1 MKNMKLDLHS
11 IATTCMLV
19 AVIVFTSCSDDE
31 AINNPTIPEQPEQLT
46 ELTAQY
52 NTNIAA
58 YQAMMNGKA
67 EIVDYTSDEKGNYK
81 LQLSN
86 RQIADVY
93 IQTADDKDISY
104 VRCEYMFN
112 GEKKEVRSS
121 VYNNGLVVNG
131 LSDVKPCNFTIYLVD
146 HSENQSEPY
155 SGSFTPLE
163 PPYKMIFKTISM
175 QPDFGGVTIRWKK
188 RKQGAYRSFPF
199 GTKRYRGMGRI

>member
-1 MKNMKLDLHS
+1 MKLDLHS

-31 AINNPTIPEQPEQLT
+31 VINNPTIPEQPEQLT

-86 RQIADVY
+86 RQ
-93 IQTADDKDISY
+93 
-104 VRCEYMFN
+104 F
-112 GEKKEVRSS
+112 
-121 VYNNGLVVNG
+121 
-131 LSDVKPCNFTIYLVD
+131 
-146 HSENQSEPY
+146 
-155 SGSFTPLE
+155 
-163 PPYKMIFKTISM
+163 IFKLPTIK
-175 QPDFGGVTIRWKK
+175 I
-188 RKQGAYRSFPF
+188 FPF
-199 GTKRYRGMGRI
+199 LELIKKVTGIINWKVLHAF

>member
-93 IQTADDKDISY
+93 IQTADDKDI
-104 VRCEYMFN
+104 
-112 GEKKEVRSS
+112 
-121 VYNNGLVVNG
+121 
-131 LSDVKPCNFTIYLVD
+131 
-146 HSENQSEPY
+146 
-155 SGSFTPLE
+155 PLLGIE
-163 PPYKMIFKTISM
+163 FIFL
-175 QPDFGGVTIRWKK
+175 R
-188 RKQGAYRSFPF
+188 
-199 GTKRYRGMGRI
+199 

>member
-1 MKNMKLDLHS
+1 MKLDLHS

-52 NTNIAA
+52 NANIAA

-93 IQTADDKDISY
+93 IQTA
-104 VRCEYMFN
+104 
-112 GEKKEVRSS
+112 
-121 VYNNGLVVNG
+121 
-131 LSDVKPCNFTIYLVD
+131 TI
-146 HSENQSEPY
+146 
-155 SGSFTPLE
+155 
-163 PPYKMIFKTISM
+163 KI
-175 QPDFGGVTIRWKK
+175 
-188 RKQGAYRSFPF
+188 FPF
-199 GTKRYRGMGRI
+199 LELIKKVTGIINWKVLHAF

>member
-1 MKNMKLDLHS
+1 MKLDLHS
-11 IATTCMLV
+11 IATTCMMV

-93 IQTADDKDISY
+93 IQTIKI
-104 VRCEYMFN
+104 
-112 GEKKEVRSS
+112 
-121 VYNNGLVVNG
+121 
-131 LSDVKPCNFTIYLVD
+131 
-146 HSENQSEPY
+146 
-155 SGSFTPLE
+155 
-163 PPYKMIFKTISM
+163 
-175 QPDFGGVTIRWKK
+175 
-188 RKQGAYRSFPF
+188 FPF
-199 GTKRYRGMGRI
+199 LELIKKVTGIINWKVLHAF

>member
-1 MKNMKLDLHS
+1 MKLDLHS
-11 IATTCMLV
+11 IATTCMMV

-93 IQTADDKDISY
+93 IQTADDKDIPLLGIDKEGYWNYQLEGTSRMLTDTHGNPAPALNKTGKGILTPQIALGEDGCWQVSY
-104 VRCEYMFN
+104 N
-112 GEKKEVRSS
+112 GYQWQR
-121 VYNNGLVVNG
+121 
-131 LSDVKPCNFTIYLVD
+131 LSDTPAPSLEGKTAVD
-146 HSENQSEPY
+146 FS
-155 SGSFTPLE
+155 L
-163 PPYKMIFKTISM
+163 
-175 QPDFGGVTIRWKK
+175 
-188 RKQGAYRSFPF
+188 YRSAVLDEQ
-199 GTKRYRGMGRI
+199 TNTITL

>member
-1 MKNMKLDLHS
+1 MKLDLHS

-31 AINNPTIPEQPEQLT
+31 VINNPTIPEQPEQLT

-93 IQTADDKDISY
+93 IQTADDKDIPLL
-104 VRCEYMFN
+104 
-112 GEKKEVRSS
+112 GIDKEGYWNYQLEGTSRILTDTHGNPAPAFLLLKLHWGRTAV
-121 VYNNGLVVNG
+121 GKFL
-131 LSDVKPCNFTIYLVD
+131 TMAI
-146 HSENQSEPY
+146 
-155 SGSFTPLE
+155 SGN
-163 PPYKMIFKTISM
+163 
-175 QPDFGGVTIRWKK
+175 V
-188 RKQGAYRSFPF
+188 
-199 GTKRYRGMGRI
+199 